1 MNDLFA
7 SEDLL
12 AQIFSDLSRQRDG
25 RTIYLIEHGLARDE
39 IEQLLYLVIKR
50 AGLHQFAKRAWQDLP
65 LSLAVIV
72 TEIGYEYRGT
82 GTDFWPLV
90 ESAIKID
97 IPITQRGVISDL
109 FRDCTRRF
117 GAAGPFD
124 DAWSAV
130 FPHIAW
136 PVRNAMVPR
145 EVHGSLARLVR
156 QFLGQ
161 TRSLSVTRASLPD
174 LRELARG
181 FGSRR
186 LESWLQDDDLA
197 LAVIGHL
204 VSGRAGDLGM
214 EPRFLERLTNDLR
227 SESEVKRLE
236 RAIKARRLA
245 RHQGL
250 GSLPKATYELLLND
264 AEARG
269 LAVRGP
275 SLTPAELEAVR
286 SEVDVPLS
294 NLTVTVGA
302 RSTTLERFLS
312 GDAVF
317 IGRPLA
323 EVPRPHINKI
333 EVPSWLEAVIIP
345 AHALL
350 FRDQGDDGYQTQ
362 IRSTDRVT
370 PGVSFYEFVLEGLPP
385 DEWGDGLYHFTS
397 GTPEGNAVLA
407 RHGINVEVVPFVDLL
422 GGLTLR
428 HDGSTVSQASGRS
441 VQARPKTPVTISAER
456 LDHSESI
463 EFRLSDGRWHT
474 LPMTDGIWTLSPLD
488 TTTVAPIDLVFRDIE
503 PPAFA
508 SLSLQPDEI
517 GLADIARGA
526 GALHLS
532 TPITLHDIDLDIS
545 LKSSAGQSST
555 VRIRAPSSPMRIA
568 FDRSEFAEI
577 RAAARLWSGGGMHAR
592 LQACAEGLDTQVW
605 ALAAPEPEWK
615 YDRGIGKWTAEG
627 QESLGSLVCD
637 PVTSCTAFQSCTMSS
652 ATLSSG
658 YGLLRPAGGS
668 DGALR
673 SCVLVEPEAG
683 TLLGSM
689 PRASADPIHRLAETQ
704 SDACGLTEG
713 IEAYLSWCLASA
725 GTVVGEG
732 LRASARR
739 KLEDRLVAA
748 LCGDLWMKTEKSCR
762 GLGTGFHRRLVAEA
776 MKADLVCGTTAF
788 SPLDADQKHEL
799 AGYLEDC
806 FRRILPAPDLIV
818 IPDGEMW
825 PELDNAVLDAWEI
838 LSEKTMS
845 SGAAEL
851 EFDAGN
857 ADGSWQELVARA
869 READR
874 LPELSALVLP
884 SQRAASLEMVPYE
897 SSHLDDLIAALVSSH
912 VDVQS
917 RSGRW
922 IKPADLRALL
932 YVFLAPE
939 RVMDDQEW
947 RGRLLRFGADRF
959 TARAVR
965 YATLRYRATMSVDF
979 S

>member
-7 SEDLL
+7 SENLL

-25 RTIYLIEHGLARDE
+25 GTIYLIEHGLGRDE
-39 IEQLLYLVIKR
+39 IEQLLYLVGQW

-65 LSLAVIV
+65 LSLAVTV

-90 ESAIKID
+90 EAAIKID
-97 IPITQRGVISDL
+97 IPTTQRAVISDL
-109 FRDCTRRF
+109 FRDCARRF
-117 GAAGPFD
+117 GTARPFD
-124 DAWSAV
+124 DAWSSV

-156 QFLGQ
+156 EFLSQ
-161 TRSLSVTRASLPD
+161 TRSLSVTRVALPG

-204 VSGRAGDLGM
+204 VSGRTGDLGM
-214 EPRFLERLTNDLR
+214 EPGFLQRLANDLS
-227 SESEVKRLE
+227 SESEVRRLE

-250 GSLPKATYELLLND
+250 GSLPKATYELLLDD
-264 AEARG
+264 AEAHG
-269 LAVRGP
+269 LAARGP
-275 SLTPAELEAVR
+275 NLTPAELEAVR

-294 NLTVTVGA
+294 TLTVTVGA
-302 RSTTLERFLS
+302 RSTTLERFLC

-317 IGRPLA
+317 IGRPI
-323 EVPRPHINKI
+323 EDVPRPQLNGID
-333 EVPSWLEAVIIP
+333 VPSWLKAVITP
-345 AHALL
+345 APGML
-350 FRDQGDDGYQTQ
+350 FRDEGDDGYQTQ
-362 IRSTDRVT
+362 LRPTDRVVS
-370 PGVSFYEFVLEGLPP
+370 GVSFYELVLEGLAL

-397 GTPEGNAVLA
+397 GTQKGNAVLA
-407 RHGINVEVVPFVDLL
+407 RHGIHVEDAPFVDFL

-428 HDGSTVSQASGRS
+428 YDGSTVSQASGRS
-441 VQARPKTPVTISAER
+441 VQARPKTPVTVFAER
-456 LDHSESI
+456 LDKPESI
-463 EFRLSDGRWHT
+463 ELRLSDDRWHS

-488 TTTVAPIDLVFRDIE
+488 TSKVAPIDLVFRDIE
-503 PPAFA
+503 PPAPA

-517 GLADIARGA
+517 GLAEIARGA

-532 TPITLHDIDLDIS
+532 TPIRLHDVDLDIT
-545 LKSSAGQSST
+545 LKASDGQSSA

-568 FDRSEFAEI
+568 FDRPEFADI
-577 RAAARLWSGGGMHAR
+577 RAAARLWTGGGMHAR
-592 LQACAEGLDTQVW
+592 LKACAEGLDAQVW
-605 ALAAPEPEWK
+605 ALAAPEPDWK
-615 YDRGIGKWTAEG
+615 YDRRSGKWTADG
-627 QESLGSLVCD
+627 QELMGSLISD
-637 PVTSCTAFQSCTMSS
+637 PVTSCTAFQSSTMSS

-683 TLLGSM
+683 TLLSSM
-689 PRASADPIHRLAETQ
+689 PRTSAGPIHRLAETKG
-704 SDACGLTEG
+704 DAHGLIEG
-713 IEAYLSWCLASA
+713 IEAYLSWSLAAA

-732 LRASARR
+732 LRSSARR

-762 GLGTGFHRRLVAEA
+762 GLGTGFHQRLVAEA
-776 MKADLVCGTTAF
+776 MKAGLVCDTTAF
-788 SPLDADQKHEL
+788 SPLDDNQKHEL
-799 AGYLEDC
+799 GGYLEGC

-825 PELDNAVLDAWEI
+825 PEIDDAVLDAWEM
-838 LSEKTMS
+838 LSEKAMS
-845 SGAAEL
+845 TGAAEL

-857 ADGSWQELVARA
+857 ADGSWQKLVARA
-869 READR
+869 RDAAL
-874 LPELSALVLP
+874 LPELSELVLP
-884 SQRAASLEMVPYE
+884 TQRAESLERVPYE

-922 IKPADLRALL
+922 ITPADLRALL
-932 YVFLAPE
+932 YLFLAPE
-939 RVMDDQEW
+939 RVMDDPEW
-947 RGRLLRFGADRF
+947 RGRLLRFSADRF
-959 TARAVR
+959 TARAMR
-965 YATLRYRATMSVDF
+965 YAALRYRATTNVDL

>member
-25 RTIYLIEHGLARDE
+25 RTISLIEHGLARDE
-39 IEQLLYLVIKR
+39 IEQLLYHVSQR
-50 AGLHQFAKRAWQDLP
+50 AGQHQFTRRAWQDLP
-65 LSLAVIV
+65 LSLAVVV

-90 ESAIKID
+90 ESAIKIEV
-97 IPITQRGVISDL
+97 PVTQRGVISDL
-109 FRDCTRRF
+109 FRDCARRF
-117 GAAGPFD
+117 GTARPFD
-124 DAWSAV
+124 DAWSSV

-156 QFLGQ
+156 EFLNQ
-161 TRSLSVTRASLPD
+161 TRSLSVTRAALPG

-197 LAVIGHL
+197 LSVIGHL
-204 VSGRAGDLGM
+204 VSGRTGDLGM
-214 EPRFLERLTNDLR
+214 EPRFLQRLANDLR
-227 SESEVKRLE
+227 SESEVRRLE
-236 RAIKARRLA
+236 RAIKARRLS

-250 GSLPKATYELLLND
+250 GSLPKATYEFLLND

-286 SEVDVPLS
+286 SEVDAPLS

-302 RSTTLERFLS
+302 RSTTLERFLC

-317 IGRPLA
+317 IGRPIR
-323 EVPRPHINKI
+323 EVPRPHVSEI
-333 EVPSWLEAVIIP
+333 EVPSWLEAVISP
-345 AHALL
+345 APALL
-350 FRDQGDDGYQTQ
+350 FRDEGDDGYQTQ
-362 IRSTDRVT
+362 LKPTDSVT
-370 PGVSFYEFVLEGLPP
+370 PGISFYEVVLEGLTP
-385 DEWGDGLYHFTS
+385 DEWEDGLYHFTS
-397 GTPEGNAVLA
+397 GTPEGNAALA
-407 RHGINVEVVPFVDLL
+407 RHGIHVEAAPFVDFL

-441 VQARPKTPVTISAER
+441 VQVRPRTSVTIFAER
-456 LDHSESI
+456 LDQAESI
-463 EFRLSDGRWHT
+463 EFRLSDDRWHS

-488 TTTVAPIDLVFRDIE
+488 TSKVAPIDLVFRDIE
-503 PPAFA
+503 PPAPA
-508 SLSLQPDEI
+508 SLSLQPEEI
-517 GLADIARGA
+517 GLAEIARGA
-526 GALHLS
+526 GAMHLS
-532 TPITLHDIDLDIS
+532 TPITLHDVDLDIN
-545 LKSSAGQSST
+545 LKSSDGQSSA

-568 FDRSEFAEI
+568 FDRPEFAEF
-577 RAAARLWSGGGMHAR
+577 RAAARLWSRGGMHAR
-592 LQACAEGLDTQVW
+592 LQACVEGLDTHVW

-615 YDRGIGKWTAEG
+615 YDRRSGKWTAEG
-627 QESLGSLVCD
+627 QESVGSLISD
-637 PVTSCTAFQSCTMSS
+637 PMTSCTAFQSCTMSS
-652 ATLSSG
+652 AALSSE
-658 YGLLRPAGGS
+658 YGLLRPAAGS

-683 TLLGSM
+683 SLLGSM
-689 PRASADPIHRLAETQ
+689 PRASAGPIHRIAETQ
-704 SDACGLTEG
+704 NDACGLAEG
-713 IEAYLSWCLASA
+713 IEAYLSWSLASA
-725 GTVVGEG
+725 ETVVGEG
-732 LRASARR
+732 LRSSARR

-776 MKADLVCGTTAF
+776 MKTDLVCGTTAF
-788 SPLDADQKHEL
+788 SPLDDDQKHEL

-806 FRRILPAPDLIV
+806 FRRILPVPDLIV
-818 IPDGEMW
+818 LPDGEMW
-825 PELDNAVLDAWEI
+825 PEMDDAVLDAWER
-838 LSEKTMS
+838 LSEKAVLN
-845 SGAAEL
+845 GAGEL

-857 ADGSWQELVARA
+857 ADGSWQKLVDRA
-869 READR
+869 REAAR
-874 LPELSALVLP
+874 LPELSELVLP
-884 SQRAASLEMVPYE
+884 APRAECLERVPYE
-897 SSHLDDLIAALVSSH
+897 SSHLDDLIAALVSCH

-922 IKPADLRALL
+922 LTPADLRALL
-932 YVFLAPE
+932 YLFLAPE
-939 RVMDDQEW
+939 RVMDDPEW
-947 RGRLLRFGADRF
+947 RGRLLRFSADRF

-965 YATLRYRATMSVDF
+965 YAALRYRAMTNVDL